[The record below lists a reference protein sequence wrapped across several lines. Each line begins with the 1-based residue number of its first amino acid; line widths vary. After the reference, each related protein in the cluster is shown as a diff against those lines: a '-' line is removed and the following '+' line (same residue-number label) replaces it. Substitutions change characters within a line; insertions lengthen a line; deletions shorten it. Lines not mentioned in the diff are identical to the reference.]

1 MGHAKAAL
9 GNHNLW
15 LPEANP
21 DNGARAIR
29 LDKRTQSLEPQSRGS
44 FVERTLGDEDDDHQK
59 PHVFLCFLA
68 AGSEVSRIFFHRKEK
83 MWKGSVYF
91 YLPLRVEALRIGMGQ
106 LINPLVT
113 LVVVSLQVE

>member
-1 MGHAKAAL
+1 MMIIKSLMFSCASWQQAQRSHA
-9 GNHNLW
+9 
-15 LPEANP
+15 
-21 DNGARAIR
+21 
-29 LDKRTQSLEPQSRGS
+29 
-44 FVERTLGDEDDDHQK
+44 
-59 PHVFLCFLA
+59 
-68 AGSEVSRIFFHRKEK
+68 FFHRKEK

>member
-1 MGHAKAAL
+1 MGHAKAAP

-21 DNGARAIR
+21 ENGARAIR
-29 LDKRTQSLEPQSRGS
+29 LDNRTHSLQPQSPGS
-44 FVERTLGDEDDDHQK
+44 FVERTLGDENDDHQK
-59 PHVFLCFLA
+59 PHVFLRFLA
-68 AGSEVSRIFFHRKEK
+68 AGSEVSRNFFPQTGK

-91 YLPLRVEALRIGMGQ
+91 YLPLRNEALRIGMGQ